1 MITFPPLYD
10 VASTGKVKLWTIAV
24 QDVSPTLSTITIAHG
39 LEHGKMQTTVRKVTA
54 GKNVGRSNATTIFEQ
69 AQAEAESFWTKKQD
83 KGYAPTKTSTKKKAV
98 TAVEHL
104 PMLALKFDDRKH
116 DVVWPAYIQPKLNGV
131 RCLVERLGNTI
142 TFRSRGNK
150 TFTTLDH
157 LVPDCLKVL
166 KNGEL
171 MDGELYSH
179 GGVTFQELIAL
190 IKREKNADID
200 GLKKYVYFWNYDW
213 CLPEPFHQRQRRL
226 KDEGYIK
233 AVPTYQVQNEQDAR
247 AYHAQFTQEGYEGSM
262 IRSGGDEP
270 YRSKYRSPSL
280 LKLKD
285 FQDDDFVIIGAKD
298 SVGKAE
304 GQCVFRCQTTAK
316 DEFDVRMKGTDE
328 TRLEQWKN
336 RDKYMGKLLTC
347 RFQNLS
353 DEGIP
358 IFPVGIAI
366 RDYE

>member
-1 MITFPPLYD
+1 M
-10 VASTGKVKLWTIAV
+10 
-24 QDVSPTLSTITIAHG
+24 
-39 LEHGKMQTTVRKVTA
+39 ETV
-54 GKNVGRSNATTIFEQ
+54 
-69 AQAEAESFWTKKQD
+69 
-83 KGYAPTKTSTKKKAV
+83 
-98 TAVEHL
+98 
-104 PMLALKFDDRKH
+104 
-116 DVVWPAYIQPKLNGV
+116 
-131 RCLVERLGNTI
+131 GNFFSI
-142 TFRSRGNK
+142 I
-150 TFTTLDH
+150 
-157 LVPDCLKVL
+157 PDCLKVL
-166 KNGEL
+166 NDGDL

-179 GGVTFQELIAL
+179 GGATFQELIAL
-190 IKREKNADID
+190 IKREKNANTD
-200 GLKKYVYFWNYDW
+200 GLKQYVYFWNYDW

-316 DEFDVRMKGTDE
+316 DEFDVRMKGT
-328 TRLEQWKN
+328 RLTFSDIAAPGPDVLLA
-336 RDKYMGKLLTC
+336 RPGSGSKLLSVNWVTEQADVPISGRC
-347 RFQNLS
+347 GNLVVPLTS
-353 DEGIP
+353 
-358 IFPVGIAI
+358 
-366 RDYE
+366 